1 MICFLSRHGRFAF
14 LVMLITAL
22 PMLSKI
28 GWWVVT
34 NVVSSLVFLAELQLI
49 ISDRGVFSAF
59 ITASL
64 MSLDGFSVSCETFYL
79 CSDGFK
85 KCLGYC

>member
-1 MICFLSRHGRFAF
+1 MSRFLARHGRFAF

-34 NVVSSLVFLAELQLI
+34 RVVSSLVLLVELQLI
-49 ISDRGVFSAF
+49 ILDRGVWSAL
-59 ITASL
+59 IIASL
-64 MSLDGFSVSCETFYL
+64 MSLDGYSFFFAISSLIRYRPLFFHL
-79 CSDGFK
+79 
-85 KCLGYC
+85 L